1 MIIITITTTT
11 FIVLAQINY
20 NIKTVDLFWSKFP
33 VTCSYFTPQVNCSTC
48 FYVFML
54 ILLRHVMHDHT
65 ESSTVHLSIT
75 DQLKWPLLGIVMVP
89 LQRASM
95 WHGNMKVSEVT
106 HENWWGQILVLSSG
120 TLLKLIKDHF
130 NVLHF
135 CEDWVCFH
143 LWVKWLLLMI
153 CHL

>member
-1 MIIITITTTT
+1 M
-11 FIVLAQINY
+11 LAKINY
-20 NIKTVDLFWSKFP
+20 NFKTVVFFWSKFH
-33 VTCSYFTPQVNCSTC
+33 VTGSHFTRQDICPTC

-75 DQLKWPLLGIVMVP
+75 DQLKWPLLGIVMGP

-106 HENWWGQILVLSSG
+106 HENWWGQILILSSG
-120 TLLKLIKDHF
+120 TLLKLIKAHF

-135 CEDWVCFH
+135 CDDWVCFH
-143 LWVKWLLLMI
+143 LWVKWFLQMI